1 MMKKILYTIFGCIIS
16 VMSVSCSN
24 DLLDIEQRGVLA
36 ESAYFK
42 TDEDAT
48 SSIATLYSLWKAEA
62 FDGARNLG
70 VLSPDIYNGGGIRN
84 DNVAGEQLNEFRYTT
99 DHGTLSSYFKRL
111 YTMIYNANLILERY
125 SDDTDEK
132 LRVKAEAKFFR
143 AYANF
148 MLVTLWGTPYF
159 VDHVLSASEYQL
171 PNAESPAIFWTAI
184 EADLKDAIASG
195 KLPSKKS
202 LDDPTTGLRLTK
214 ECAQAYLGKALL
226 WEKKYDEA
234 AAMLQQVIDS
244 KKYGLV
250 DDLSLLFHSAGDHC
264 KEYLAEAESLNDPAN
279 SWMQGNMSGMYWGWK
294 TSNSIVLN
302 KNQDKWPYAI
312 GGYGFINPTLT
323 YVNLVRSVEGEE
335 GKRFKNNFV
344 TWDYMVSEYGATA
357 TRNHFYNEG
366 WFETKLLLK
375 KEDNFSYQGS
385 SGWMIAH
392 QNFPHMRYAEVLL
405 MAAEAY
411 LQAGDQAKALVY
423 FNQVRKRAN
432 APEAGSLSIDDI
444 LIERR
449 IELWG
454 ESPVIFQDIQ
464 RYRLGEKLCG
474 KQFAKYPVYTLIGEY
489 ASHPQIIWY
498 DNGYEE
504 YGFKEKH
511 YLFPYSSSELRS
523 NPNLKQNPGW

>member
-1 MMKKILYTIFGCIIS
+1 MKKIFHIILCCGLLGVFS
-16 VMSVSCSN
+16 ACNS

-36 ESAYFK
+36 ESSYFQ
-42 TDEDAT
+42 TNEDAK
-48 SSIATLYSLWKAEA
+48 SSVATLYNLWKAEA

-99 DHGTLSSYFKRL
+99 EHSQLASYFKRL
-111 YTMIYNANLILERY
+111 YTMIYNANMILERY
-125 SDDTDEK
+125 ADDSDEK
-132 LRVKAEAKFFR
+132 LRVKAEARFFR

-171 PNAESPAIFWTAI
+171 PNAESPDIFWKAI
-184 EADLKDAIASG
+184 EEDLNAAISSG
-195 KLPSKKS
+195 KLPSKDNI
-202 LDDPTTGLRLTK
+202 DDKVTGLRITK

-226 WEKKYDEA
+226 WEKKYSEA
-234 AAMLQQVIDS
+234 AKLFQQVIDS

-264 KEYLAEAESLNDPAN
+264 REYLAEAESLKDDNN
-279 SWMQGNMSGMYWGWK
+279 WNRQNNFSGYYWGWK
-294 TSNSIVLN
+294 TTNSIVLN

-312 GGYGFINPTLT
+312 GGYGFINPTLSF
-323 YVNLVRSVEGEE
+323 VNLVKSVEGEE
-335 GKRFKNNFV
+335 GKRFKNYFV
-344 TWDYMVSEYGATA
+344 TWDYMVEEYGATA

-375 KEDNFSYQGS
+375 KEDNFSYLSS
-385 SGWMIAH
+385 SGWMYGH

-411 LQAGDQAKALVY
+411 LQAGDNTKALQY
-423 FNQVRKRAN
+423 FNDIRDRAG
-432 APEAGSLSIDDI
+432 APRAKTLTIDDI
-444 LIERR
+444 LVERR

-454 ESPVIFQDIQ
+454 ESPVIFQDMQ

-474 KQFAKYPVYTLIGEY
+474 NQFVKYPVYTLIGDY
-489 ASHPQIIWY
+489 ASHPEIIWY
-498 DNGYEE
+498 DNGFDEF
-504 YGFKEKH
+504 GFKEKH
-511 YLFPYSSSELRS
+511 YLFPYTSSEMRS